1 MPLSVFDVI
10 GPVMVG
16 PSSSHTAGA
25 VRLGLMARHLLGEAP
40 RRATLTLHGSFA
52 ATGRGHATDRALLS
66 GLLGLAPDDAALPR
80 SPELAASA
88 GLDYA
93 FASEDFGDAVHPN
106 TARIQISTTKT
117 PALTLH
123 SAIPNP
129 QLTMTGS
136 SLGGGIIEVTDIDGY
151 ATSFRGDL
159 DTLVCW
165 HEDKSGFLARITA
178 IVACVEANIATLRT
192 SRSGRGN
199 HALTVIETDGTLPA
213 DALSLLSRIPWLAH
227 LRAVPPLP

>member
-25 VRLGLMARHLLGEAP
+25 ARLGLAARRLLGTPPA
-40 RRATLTLHGSFA
+40 RAGFFLHGSFA

-66 GLLGLAPDDAALPR
+66 GVLGLAPDDARLPDSPALAT
-80 SPELAASA
+80 AA
-88 GLDYA
+88 GIDYA
-93 FASEDFGDAVHPN
+93 FAAEDLGESAHPN
-106 TARIQISTTKT
+106 TARI
-117 PALTLH
+117 ALEGADGGL
-123 SAIPNP
+123 I
-129 QLTMTGS
+129 LTGA
-136 SLGGGIIEVTDIDGY
+136 SLGGGIVEITELDGY

-165 HEDKSGFLARITA
+165 HEDRSGFLARLTA

-192 SRSGRGN
+192 SRQGRAS
-199 HALTVIETDGTLPA
+199 HALTVMETDGPLPA
-213 DALSLLSRIPWLAH
+213 DALSLLARIPAITR
-227 LRAVPPLP
+227 LRTLSPLP

>member
-1 MPLSVFDVI
+1 MPLSAFDVI

-25 VRLGLMARHLLGEAP
+25 VRLGLMARHLLGETP
-40 RRATLTLHGSFA
+40 CRAALTLHGSFA
-52 ATGRGHATDRALLS
+52 ATGRGHATDRALLA

-80 SPELAASA
+80 SPELATAA
-88 GLDYA
+88 GLA
-93 FASEDFGDAVHPN
+93 FTFAIEDFGESAHPN
-106 TARIQISTTKT
+106 TARIHVSTTNPVVST
-117 PALTLH
+117 DRSNNAL
-123 SAIPNP
+123 A
-129 QLTMTGS
+129 LTMTGA
-136 SLGGGIIEVTDIDGY
+136 SLGGGIIEVSDIDGY

-199 HALTVIETDGTLPA
+199 HALTVIETDGPLPA
-213 DALSLLSRIPWLAH
+213 DALSLLSRIPWLTR
-227 LRAVPPLP
+227 LRTVPPLP

>member
-1 MPLSVFDVI
+1 MPLSAFDVI

-25 VRLGLMARHLLGEAP
+25 VRLGLMARHLLGETP
-40 RRATLTLHGSFA
+40 CRAALTLHGSFA
-52 ATGRGHATDRALLS
+52 ATGRGHATDRALLA

-80 SPELAASA
+80 SPELATAA
-88 GLDYA
+88 GLA
-93 FASEDFGDAVHPN
+93 FTFATEDFGESAHPN
-106 TARIQISTTKT
+106 TARIHVSAT
-117 PALTLH
+117 PPSDAAPH
-123 SAIPNP
+123 SAIRTPH
-129 QLTMTGS
+129 LTMTGA
-136 SLGGGIIEVTDIDGY
+136 SLGGGIIEVSDIDGY

-199 HALTVIETDGTLPA
+199 HALTVIETDGPLPA
-213 DALSLLSRIPWLAH
+213 DALSLLSRIPWLTR
-227 LRAVPPLP
+227 LRTVPPLP